1 MKQLKVFVK
10 SVHYVKVDFITC
22 VKKGKILE
30 VVSLGAFAS
39 HKVLMYIHKLPKNVS
54 LEEAALIEPL
64 AVCYNALIV
73 NSNIKKF
80 ISTDFW
86 CRDNWF
92 IIFKNCTKYKKAK
105 YF

>member
-22 VKKGKILE
+22 VKKGKNIGG
-30 VVSLGAFAS
+30 STSGAFAS
-39 HKVLMYIHKLPKNVS
+39 HIKVPNAYIHKLPKNVS

-92 IIFKNCTKYKKAK
+92 IIFKNCKI
-105 YF
+105 